1 MAFDNNNFD
10 AAMLR
15 LEEAGSIYKA
25 YVQNPETF
33 TAETRKQVV
42 DLLTSAYTL
51 LTVYNK
57 EVQAAAQAKTEHD
70 NLKKLIGE

>member
-1 MAFDNNNFD
+1 MSFDNKTFD

-33 TAETRKQVV
+33 TAETKTKVI
-42 DLLTSAYTL
+42 DLLISAYTL

-57 EVQAAAQAKTEHD
+57 EVQEAAKAKTEHD